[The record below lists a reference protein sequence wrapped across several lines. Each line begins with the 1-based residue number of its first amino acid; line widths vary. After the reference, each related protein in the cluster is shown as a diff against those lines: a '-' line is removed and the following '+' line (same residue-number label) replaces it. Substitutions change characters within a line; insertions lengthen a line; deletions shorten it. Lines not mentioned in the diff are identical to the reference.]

1 MQTNKK
7 YRLGVALS
15 GGGAKGFAHIGVMKA
30 LDDFGLR
37 PDILA
42 GVSAG
47 AVMAAF
53 YGSGVS
59 PDDTLKAF
67 STINFKSLA
76 KFSAPTDGIFKFDK
90 FAHFLKKNLPTEC
103 IEYLKIPTII
113 SATNL
118 DTYKEELFT
127 RGPLAD
133 CVLASCSL
141 PVIFKPMKINGQTY
155 IDGGVLH
162 NLPAFALRDKCD
174 LLLGVNVSPLNTS
187 PFKSTIAD
195 IAYRAYRLMT
205 TNNSKPDLD
214 LCDVIINVD
223 SMKESSTFDVK
234 KMADNAKEGYFAAM
248 KVLVNSPILKQLRD
262 ERK

>member
-1 MQTNKK
+1 
-7 YRLGVALS
+7 
-15 GGGAKGFAHIGVMKA
+15 
-30 LDDFGLR
+30 
-37 PDILA
+37 
-42 GVSAG
+42 
-47 AVMAAF
+47 
-53 YGSGVS
+53 
-59 PDDTLKAF
+59 
-67 STINFKSLA
+67 
-76 KFSAPTDGIFKFDK
+76 
-90 FAHFLKKNLPTEC
+90 
-103 IEYLKIPTII
+103 
-113 SATNL
+113 
-118 DTYKEELFT
+118 
-127 RGPLAD
+127 
-133 CVLASCSL
+133 
-141 PVIFKPMKINGQTY
+141 MKINGQTY

-205 TNNSKPDLD
+205 THNSKPDLD